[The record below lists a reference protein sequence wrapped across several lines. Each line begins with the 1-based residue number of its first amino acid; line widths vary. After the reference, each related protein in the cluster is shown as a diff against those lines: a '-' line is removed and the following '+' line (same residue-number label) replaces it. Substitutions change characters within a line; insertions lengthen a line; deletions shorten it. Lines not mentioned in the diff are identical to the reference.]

1 VGQAADKIVAAL
13 DVDGKDDQ
21 GNKPQTELDWGKR
34 REAVL
39 KAAMGIMLDPTRK
52 TRDRSRAANE
62 VLKLTKKRPGQ
73 PGDTIVPPPPP
84 ALPPAEFCLKV
95 FTAEAW
101 LNELAETEAKKQRL
115 GQ

>member
-1 VGQAADKIVAAL
+1 
-13 DVDGKDDQ
+13 
-21 GNKPQTELDWGKR
+21 
-34 REAVL
+34 
-39 KAAMGIMLDPTRK
+39 
-52 TRDRSRAANE
+52 

-101 LNELAETEAKKQRL
+101 LNELAAETEAKKQRL